1 MSKYLTEAFKQMNDL
16 DEEVFKADVD
26 GAKKLQAF
34 LDGDTVD
41 EFETIIDPEAETVDD
56 LQDSYIG
63 KIILNCPVC
72 NAKIYKD
79 LDNIIIDDKVD
90 LVNTDEECPFCQSLG
105 GFEVIGQIDKFDVD
119 EEFKDDANVNSDEDI
134 NESKSKANLKEGL
147 DINKLAKFI
156 ESSVKDLTTEDYG
169 CANSD
174 LAVYVGWSGGWGK
187 ELRNDIIQSKENP
200 DYALDCGIRV
210 RNDFDWADFD
220 FLKCPY
226 FEGDGEDL
234 DITYSISPNEDYS
247 ALAAQLIKDY
257 EDIKDY
263 EVASDGKLTESKH
276 TTKIGKDF
284 KKVDIE
290 TDDTKMLKEGFE
302 DDLVEGAYYR
312 GFIISKA
319 GDKFMID
326 GFGESYDT
334 YEDAKAGVDSWI
346 EDDGIDPRV
355 LNEDFKKVN
364 IETDD
369 SIMTMDSD
377 NSGKVTVTTEPKQK
391 AEGEVISPISDEN
404 KDKIL
409 DSDADKEIEEEP
421 ELEIEEPSIDV
432 EVDEFSEDDFD
443 ELGESYLK
451 KVYENVKSYKTTKGK
466 ISGDSMIFEGII
478 TFNSGKKSKTK
489 FMFESSTA
497 TKTGK
502 VKFIGR
508 NPQISKNNKAFTIT
522 GRIKGGKLVTES
534 FTYNYSAKDANTKK
548 SKKLYGTITKK

>member
-134 NESKSKANLKEGL
+134 NESKSKPRRTTKSRSLKE
-147 DINKLAKFI
+147 
-156 ESSVKDLTTEDYG
+156 S
-169 CANSD
+169 
-174 LAVYVGWSGGWGK
+174 
-187 ELRNDIIQSKENP
+187 
-200 DYALDCGIRV
+200 
-210 RNDFDWADFD
+210 
-220 FLKCPY
+220 
-226 FEGDGEDL
+226 
-234 DITYSISPNEDYS
+234 
-247 ALAAQLIKDY
+247 
-257 EDIKDY
+257 
-263 EVASDGKLTESKH
+263 
-276 TTKIGKDF
+276 
-284 KKVDIE
+284 
-290 TDDTKMLKEGFE
+290 DDTKMLKEGYE

-312 GFIISKA
+312 GFIINKA